1 LENIQKI
8 NIDIVNHKVYE
19 YIYSKQWDE
28 GRIVE
33 FNITDDNKTIAPT
46 NYVMFQMK
54 KPDGYVVL
62 YTCEIIDGKA
72 KVVLSR
78 QMTAVAG
85 KIPYQ
90 LNIYSAPQPIPAPE
104 ESVDPSEYDGNLVS
118 TVTGYIIVEASV
130 VQPDDVESKDEFN
143 VINEMA
149 KELGHIADVLEN
161 DGEKIIDAANDS
173 IEYAKR
179 SQSYAV
185 GGTDYDHG
193 EWEAQSFITTLGY
206 VISSDTGETIAE
218 SNCACTTIDLTDT
231 DYIALQFRT
240 SAFENQHY
248 GYGFVLSDDS
258 WSGVQTTEKQ
268 EIIVRIP
275 EGAKAFKVGWD
286 TTATTQLI
294 SATKKLVDDDEDNAK
309 YYYEHT
315 KDVYNKCVISKFIT
329 LYADQW
335 ENDKTQTVEME
346 YVMEDEELQLIVVRP
361 REEFIKEYHEKN
373 VLCIHQG
380 DGFLVFSCD
389 DFPDSDIDVFI
400 MVQTADG
407 YDKTV
412 YSNVIYA
419 EIEPEETAYKV
430 NDFWVQP
437 YE

>member
-1 LENIQKI
+1 MENIQKI

-90 LNIYSAPQPIPAPE
+90 LNIYSAPQTTPEPE

-149 KELGHIADVLEN
+149 KELGHIADILEN
-161 DGEKIIDAANDS
+161 DGEKIIQAANDS

-179 SQSYAV
+179 SKSYAV
-185 GGTDYDHG
+185 GGTDYDHDG
-193 EWEAQSFITTLGY
+193 
-206 VISSDTGETIAE
+206 
-218 SNCACTTIDLTDT
+218 
-231 DYIALQFRT
+231 
-240 SAFENQHY
+240 
-248 GYGFVLSDDS
+248 
-258 WSGVQTTEKQ
+258 
-268 EIIVRIP
+268 
-275 EGAKAFKVGWD
+275 
-286 TTATTQLI
+286 
-294 SATKKLVDDDEDNAK
+294 VDDDEDNSK
-309 YYYEHT
+309 YYYEMT
-315 KDVYNKCVISKFIT
+315 KGIYNTAVVTKIVT
-329 LYADQW
+329 LYADRW
-335 ENDKTQTVEME
+335 DTDNKTQRVEVDNVIE
-346 YVMEDEELQLIVVRP
+346 NEDMQLIVVRP
-361 REEFIKEYHEKN
+361 KEEFVPEYSASN
-373 VLCIHQG
+373 VMCVHQG
-380 DGFLVFSCD
+380 DGFL
-389 DFPDSDIDVFI
+389 DFTYRTKPSIDMDVFV
-400 MVQTADG
+400 MVQTSDA
-407 YDKTV
+407 YDKTIV
-412 YSNVIYA
+412 SYIIYA
-419 EIEPEETAYKV
+419 QDEPSGNAYRKH
-430 NDFWVQP
+430 DFWVQP
-437 YE
+437 YEEEEQP